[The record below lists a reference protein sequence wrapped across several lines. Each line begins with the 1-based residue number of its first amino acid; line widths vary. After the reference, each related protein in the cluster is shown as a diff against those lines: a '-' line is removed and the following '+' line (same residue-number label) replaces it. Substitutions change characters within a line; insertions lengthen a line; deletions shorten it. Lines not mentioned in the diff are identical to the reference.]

1 MLASIWP
8 SRDENHGLIGHNS
21 EQRAPKM
28 LASIWP
34 RFPRFSRLPVAF
46 REKNHGLIG
55 HNSEQR
61 APMMLASIWPSRD
74 ENHGLIGHNSEQR
87 APMMLASIWPR
98 FPRFTRLPV
107 AFRDENH
114 GQNGHNLALPLCR
127 LLWTT
132 LEARISFFPHICLL
146 FLNKCVSLQR

>member
-1 MLASIWP
+1 
-8 SRDENHGLIGHNS
+8 
-21 EQRAPKM
+21 
-28 LASIWP
+28 
-34 RFPRFSRLPVAF
+34 
-46 REKNHGLIG
+46 
-55 HNSEQR
+55 
-61 APMMLASIWPSRD
+61 MMLASIWPSRD

-127 LLWTT
+127 LLWAT